1 MEPGRRLSLPS
12 EWGDSASIN
21 PMTPIDSCMWQ
32 PRRSRTPPTAW
43 SAVAAGVRDRHLAA
57 RSVASLAR
65 LASCC
70 GDDGNFDPSLTVPD
84 GVVPSALP
92 LFLYSIGVP
101 EDMMVET
108 VGRILRAQC
117 ESYACAELTRA
128 RQVAGLI
135 TQLGIHAPGTTGH
148 VTTATKCS
156 VCDSMVSRLVH
167 VRASTCVEADAL
179 TRETPS
185 SSQWQQRYVAAS
197 RTKASPHACLVRSL
211 PWRVYIALAPADR
224 PTTDGRRGSRPSRR
238 RRDG

>member
-1 MEPGRRLSLPS
+1 MLPCKGDQSKPMSYLEPGRRLLLPS

-101 EDMMVET
+101 EDVMVET

-117 ESYACAELTRA
+117 ESYAYADLTRA
-128 RQVAGLI
+128 RQMAGLPCM
-135 TQLGIHAPGTTGH
+135 L
-148 VTTATKCS
+148 S
-156 VCDSMVSRLVH
+156 DLDSSARG
-167 VRASTCVEADAL
+167 
-179 TRETPS
+179 
-185 SSQWQQRYVAAS
+185 
-197 RTKASPHACLVRSL
+197 SL
-211 PWRVYIALAPADR
+211 PIFETWMQEPIPESRSALASQSVDKSPF
-224 PTTDGRRGSRPSRR
+224 S
-238 RRDG
+238 